1 MHDGQQIQRQ
11 QLPLR
16 RRVWNV
22 ECWNVSTPRVARN
35 QFPTEAPLEPSWM
48 QRYRLI
54 LLTIASNREASQLTQ
69 LRLGGFSCQMNVAA
83 IRFPP
88 RLRWKLP
95 SDNALLQS
103 CESTLYDEE
112 HRYVESW
119 SRSARDSETRD
130 AKGSLRARAQGPR
143 ALSYSFRV
151 GSRRSPKGAMAT
163 VPSAF
168 GLRRDL
174 KINLRKLLDVGS
186 ERPLR
191 DPGTAGPASG
201 GRFRARAHK
210 FHKSKSGG
218 NGVLWQR
225 ESVGVN

>member
-22 ECWNVSTPRVARN
+22 ECWNVSTPRVALN

-119 SRSARDSETRD
+119 SRSARDSETGRVHL
-130 AKGSLRARAQGPR
+130 GPGPR
-143 ALSYSFRV
+143 APGPQGSFILFQ
-151 GSRRSPKGAMAT
+151 GGIPQKPKG
-163 VPSAF
+163 
-168 GLRRDL
+168 RDGHCT
-174 KINLRKLLDVGS
+174 N
-186 ERPLR
+186 
-191 DPGTAGPASG
+191 
-201 GRFRARAHK
+201 F
-210 FHKSKSGG
+210 
-218 NGVLWQR
+218 
-225 ESVGVN
+225 